1 MRLCSHWDA
10 ANWTRI
16 HVSTISLVERAWGW
30 ISTSNDPPDL
40 LASDSPPNSRFP
52 RNVDLLRPAGRIR
65 SLNYE
70 MPWCLRQFPQGSW
83 FDTLNCLTEA
93 FNPTIAGEVYGLTFD
108 LIFGVSITKTPR
120 KLKGTLWD
128 NERQMEYRL
137 RVLAQLLWPLAWRE
151 NVSALRDKLE
161 AQRYAALLSPSGSSY
176 RPLITLRRAV
186 ADTRAAIVNVK
197 GSIAS
202 LTEET
207 IRAIQTD
214 PKMTLS
220 GVYESLLTEIDN
232 INGELNDDIQLII
245 GAVTIQ
251 DSEAM
256 KLQAE
261 RATLLTLLA
270 AIYLPLTLVTGIF
283 GMNTQEINGASP
295 SFKACVQ
302 ALVVVAVAT
311 GIFVLSHSRLRHWRK
326 TQEQRRREKE
336 VAERK
341 DLETLFERASS
352 SGTHKGNSTSTMG
365 KAVEVIKKGWE
376 APKAAVSKV
385 VKRKRRASPGTSLE
399 LGRRR

>member
-108 LIFGVSITKTPR
+108 LIFGVSITKTPQ

-202 LTEET
+202 LTE
-207 IRAIQTD
+207 
-214 PKMTLS
+214 
-220 GVYESLLTEIDN
+220 
-232 INGELNDDIQLII
+232 
-245 GAVTIQ
+245 
-251 DSEAM
+251 
-256 KLQAE
+256 
-261 RATLLTLLA
+261 
-270 AIYLPLTLVTGIF
+270 
-283 GMNTQEINGASP
+283 
-295 SFKACVQ
+295 
-302 ALVVVAVAT
+302 
-311 GIFVLSHSRLRHWRK
+311 
-326 TQEQRRREKE
+326 
-336 VAERK
+336 
-341 DLETLFERASS
+341 
-352 SGTHKGNSTSTMG
+352 
-365 KAVEVIKKGWE
+365 
-376 APKAAVSKV
+376 
-385 VKRKRRASPGTSLE
+385 
-399 LGRRR
+399 